1 MRQRR
6 MTRDALRV
14 ASRLVLLN
22 DMVNEH
28 PQYTL
33 LGHHNCPSLLC
44 FCEHTSC
51 SFARVARRSDF
62 TKS

>member
-22 DMVNEH
+22 DMINEH
-28 PQYTL
+28 LQYTL

-44 FCEHTSC
+44 LCEHLSY
-51 SFARVARRSDF
+51 SFA
-62 TKS
+62 

>member
-22 DMVNEH
+22 DMINEH
-28 PQYTL
+28 PQYAL

-44 FCEHTSC
+44 LCEHTSC
-51 SFARVARRSDF
+51 SFA
-62 TKS
+62 